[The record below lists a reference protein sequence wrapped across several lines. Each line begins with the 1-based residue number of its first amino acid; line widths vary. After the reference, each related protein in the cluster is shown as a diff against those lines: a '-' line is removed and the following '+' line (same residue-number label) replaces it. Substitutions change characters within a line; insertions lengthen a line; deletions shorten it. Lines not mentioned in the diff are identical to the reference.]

1 MNTLCLAEQE
11 PDNVGRKILATGEE
25 PLKVRVISRHSFR
38 LISLLKIL
46 VGLTKTQAKGKH
58 NSAVRARH
66 SSNRQTPIWPF
77 GVYVYLWLFSDP
89 GRGTI
94 YIDYSLKLFGRGC
107 CCCKQLCKR
116 GLSLK
121 GRKQHSLQKL
131 NAGFF
136 ITLHQTYLF

>member
-11 PDNVGRKILATGEE
+11 PDNVGREILATGEE

-77 GVYVYLWLFSDP
+77 GVYV
-89 GRGTI
+89 
-94 YIDYSLKLFGRGC
+94 SLAFFPRLVEE
-107 CCCKQLCKR
+107 QSTLIT
-116 GLSLK
+116 
-121 GRKQHSLQKL
+121 HL
-131 NAGFF
+131 NVSAVVVVVNSFAKEDF
-136 ITLHQTYLF
+136 L